1 MLWPVRNAQTEV
13 HSKVLF
19 LRQKDPDV
27 SQVTTTLWVL
37 FQTETILPMCLG
49 RPYLPATLHQIV
61 GFWCYFFL
69 LSLGFR

>member
-13 HSKVLF
+13 HSTVLF

-37 FQTETILPMCLG
+37 FQIEAILPMCLG
-49 RPYLPATLHQIV
+49 RPHLPAPLHQIV